1 MGKTHDLLVNSL
13 CEALDKFG
21 DFDVVTKNQE
31 YPLEDLI
38 KQTDGEVDVS
48 ALDLSKNLLYI
59 FEVKSSPNYLKKGR
73 SQLRKARKYYSQ
85 FDVKIET
92 FLYYKRSN
100 SIYTERV
107 Q

>member
-1 MGKTHDLLVNSL
+1 MGRTHNLLVSSL
-13 CEALDKFG
+13 SETLDKFG
-21 DFDVVTKNQE
+21 NFDVVTHNQE
-31 YPLEDLI
+31 YPLEDRL
-38 KQTDGEVDVS
+38 KETKGEVDVS
-48 ALDLSKNLLYI
+48 ALNLEKNLLYL

-73 SQLRKARKYYSQ
+73 SQLRRARKYYSQ

-100 SIYTERV
+100 SIYMEQV

>member
-1 MGKTHDLLVNSL
+1 MGKSHDLLISSL
-13 CEALDKFG
+13 YEALDKFG
-21 DFDVVTKNQE
+21 NYDVVARNQE
-31 YPLEDLI
+31 YPLEDRI
-38 KQTDGEVDVS
+38 KDVQGEVDVS
-48 ALDLSKNLLYI
+48 ALDLKNNLLYL

-73 SQLRKARKYYSQ
+73 SQLKRARKYYSQ

-107 Q
+107 R